1 MDPFELVDVGRTGLK
16 VTRLGL
22 GGTPLGNA
30 PPLLSDQRSQS
41 AHRAES

>member
-1 MDPFELVDVGRTGLK
+1 MDPFGLVDVGRTGLK

-30 PPLLSDQRSQS
+30 PPVIVGPGGDR
-41 AHRAES
+41 HNP